1 MLQTKKGRTLKMNDN
16 NFNYEELENA
26 LKLIQNVCKD
36 VVSCEFCP
44 FGNSNG
50 DCLITGDVPS
60 EWRITSPESIIRL
73 MK

>member
-1 MLQTKKGRTLKMNDN
+1 MLQTKKGRILKMNDN
-16 NFNYEELENA
+16 SFNYEELENA

-50 DCLITGDVPS
+50 DCLITGDMPS

>member
-16 NFNYEELENA
+16 SFNYEELENA

-36 VVSCEFCP
+36 VASCEFCP
-44 FGNSNG
+44 FGNNNG
-50 DCLITGDVPS
+50 DCLITGDMPS
-60 EWRITSPESIIRL
+60 EWKITSPESIIRL

>member
-1 MLQTKKGRTLKMNDN
+1 MNDN

-44 FGNSNG
+44 FGNNNG
-50 DCLITGDVPS
+50 ECFITENIPS
-60 EWRITSPESIIRL
+60 EWRITSP
-73 MK
+73 

>member
-1 MLQTKKGRTLKMNDN
+1 MNDN

-26 LKLIQNVCKD
+26 LKLIQNVCND

-44 FGNSNG
+44 FGNNNG
-50 DCLITGDVPS
+50 DCLITGDMPS
-60 EWRITSPESIIRL
+60 EWKITSPESIIRL

>member
-1 MLQTKKGRTLKMNDN
+1 MNDN

-26 LKLIQNVCKD
+26 LKLIQSVCKD

-50 DCLITGDVPS
+50 DCLITGDMPS